1 MKHQWIGLLLLT
13 ALAACEKKIDFVPQ
27 NLPPSLVV
35 EGEIETGRYPVVILS
50 KTVDYFGKI
59 SPQLLLSSFVRNA
72 KVSVSNGSVT
82 HLLKE
87 YAFQLPNGYVYVYYT
102 VDSTT
107 TGTIFRGEIGK
118 TYDLKI
124 EVNNEVYTATTQIP
138 TSQRRMDSIWWKP
151 LTSFPTPRDTSRAIV
166 MGRFTDPP
174 LFGDYVQYKTSRN
187 REPFFSGVNSVFDDQ
202 FVNGTTF
209 DIQVDRGDDRNN
221 PSDIDDYG
229 YFEKGD
235 TVTVKFSNIT
245 RETYNFYRTLDY
257 SFRSI
262 GNPFSQPTK
271 VQSNISGNALGVW
284 AGFKAQYRTIIIP
297 K

>member
-151 LTSFPTPRDTSRAIV
+151 LTSFPTPRD
-166 MGRFTDPP
+166 
-174 LFGDYVQYKTSRN
+174 SRN